1 MGLCLLFLPVVPL
14 LGGEG
19 PPAVVP
25 VLDRRQHPLEQVPVP
40 IGDTSVVVTVIT
52 GKYSISVSQSVSQSV
67 CLSETTHHSVLA
79 GVFIISGWA

>member
-40 IGDTSVVVTVIT
+40 IGDTSVLVVTVIR
-52 GKYSISVSQSVSQSV
+52 GIYSISVSQSV
-67 CLSETTHHSVLA
+67 CLSDCLRPHITVCWL
-79 GVFIISGWA
+79 VFL